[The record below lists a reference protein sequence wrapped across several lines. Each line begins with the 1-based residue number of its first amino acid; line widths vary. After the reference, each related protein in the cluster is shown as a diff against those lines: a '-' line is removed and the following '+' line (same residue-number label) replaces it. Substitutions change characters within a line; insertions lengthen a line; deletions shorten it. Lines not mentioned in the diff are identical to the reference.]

1 MIRPTIAILLFV
13 SAFAGFAK
21 DKIVF
26 VAGRPSHGS
35 GDHEFNAG
43 CKLLANAL
51 NEQSGLD
58 IEAVVHSH
66 AWPDASAFDGAKAV
80 ILFMDGG
87 RGHPVI
93 KHEAEIEALTAKG
106 IGLMCMHYGVE
117 VPAGDPGDAF
127 KRWIG
132 GHYETNW
139 SINPHWVAKSELN
152 TKHPAT
158 NGVGNF
164 ELKDEWY
171 YNMRFRDDMEGVT
184 PILNATPD
192 DVARSGSTSWPRGPK
207 KNILANKGRS
217 EILMWSVERKD
228 GGRGA
233 GFTGGHFHKNWAD
246 DNLRKLILNTIVW
259 VAGQDVPADGVKSES
274 LTEEGINAN
283 LDKKKKMKRISLTA
297 KSAK

>member
-1 MIRPTIAILLFV
+1 MIRPIIAIFLFF

-26 VAGRPSHGS
+26 LAGRPSHRS

-43 CKLLANAL
+43 CKLLAQAL

-58 IEAVVHSH
+58 VEAVVHSH
-66 AWPDASAFDGAKAV
+66 VWPDAGAFEGAKAV

-87 RGHPVI
+87 KGHPII
-93 KHEAEIEALTAKG
+93 KHETEIEALMAKG

-117 VPAGDPGDAF
+117 VPAGDPGEAF

-139 SINPHWVAKSELN
+139 SINPHWTAKSELN
-152 TKHPAT
+152 KKHPAT
-158 NGVGNF
+158 NGVGDF

-171 YNMRFRDDMEGVT
+171 YNMRFRDNMEGVT
-184 PILNATPD
+184 PILNGTPD

-207 KNILANKGRS
+207 KHILANKGRS

-228 GGRGA
+228 GGRGV

-259 VAGQDVPADGVKSES
+259 VAGQEVPAEGVKSDS
-274 LTEEGINAN
+274 LDEEGINAN
-283 LDKKKKMKRISLTA
+283 LDKKKKMQRISLGA
-297 KSAK
+297 K